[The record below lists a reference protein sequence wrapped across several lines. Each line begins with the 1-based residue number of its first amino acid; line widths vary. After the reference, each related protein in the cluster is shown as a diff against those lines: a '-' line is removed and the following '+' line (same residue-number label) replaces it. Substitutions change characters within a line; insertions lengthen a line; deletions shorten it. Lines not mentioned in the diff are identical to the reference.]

1 MHFSRLFGVC
11 CFASLGALLPLCS
24 ASAFWFLPGAGRA
37 SHDEARGQ
45 VFGQPEAD
53 QGPVGEQGA
62 ASFDLS
68 ALDPDFAP
76 DFSIPTNPSEET
88 GAQIVVQPPLSS
100 DVERDPTAA
109 TVAER
114 GGLSDLDF
122 TLALLDQRM
131 ATDPATADLAAP
143 GPLASKAADLDLHL
157 PADRF
162 DPTYDLL
169 DAAIQPALATFPIA
183 VYLEVEAGDTL
194 SSLFQDVG
202 ISIQET
208 QNAGNALSQVF
219 NLARLRPGQ
228 ILELELNGAVEPYTV
243 GRLQRVSLAPTTLEQ
258 IVVLPKDGGFE
269 SRKTEIA
276 RNRVLVHAGGPL
288 RTGSVYKDGDTMDID
303 GSMIANFV
311 NALDAQVDF
320 TRIQS
325 EGDEIEMIY
334 EAYFDDNG
342 RLVDAGNVLYA
353 AFNDRGGQVYEAF
366 RFENNDK
373 AAYFTRDARFTGQT
387 NTLAR
392 KPLGGGRLSSRFGMR
407 THPVNGDRRMHHGVD
422 YAAAC
427 GTPIYA
433 AGNGVLTFVGWKGG
447 YGRFIGVKHGPTFTT
462 HYAHLKSFA
471 NGMRPGVRVRKG
483 QLIGRVGTTG
493 VSTGCHLHYEVVRNG
508 RKINPLSEH
517 IPRGDDLNNAAKAR
531 FLAYVGQIDAER
543 STGVTIAQAM
553 DLAQAGTYQ

>member
-1 MHFSRLFGVC
+1 M
-11 CFASLGALLPLCS
+11 LPMCA
-24 ASAFWFLPGAGRA
+24 ASAFWFLPGLGKA
-37 SHDEARGQ
+37 SRNEVRGQ
-45 VFGQPEAD
+45 IFGHTQAD
-53 QGPVGEQGA
+53 QDPLNRQRVNP
-62 ASFDLS
+62 FDLGT
-68 ALDPDFAP
+68 LDQNFAP
-76 DFSIPTNPSEET
+76 DFSIPTNPSEGT
-88 GAQIVVQPPLSS
+88 GAQIIVQPPLFSG
-100 DVERDPTAA
+100 VERNRAA
-109 TVAER
+109 DTEAKR
-114 GGLSDLDF
+114 GGLNDLDF
-122 TLALLDQRM
+122 TIALLDQKL
-131 ATDPATADLAAP
+131 ATDSAIAAGTSP
-143 GPLASKAADLDLHL
+143 DPLASKRADLDLRL
-157 PADRF
+157 PVDRF
-162 DPTYDLL
+162 DAAYDVL

-194 SSLFQDVG
+194 SSLFQTVG
-202 ISIQET
+202 IPIQEI
-208 QNAGNALSQVF
+208 QNAGNALSEVF
-219 NLARLRPGQ
+219 NLGRLRPGQ
-228 ILELELNGAVEPYTV
+228 ILELELNGAVEPYNM
-243 GRLQRVSLAPTTLEQ
+243 GRLQRVSLAPTALEQ
-258 IVVLPKDGGFE
+258 IIVLPKNGGFE

-288 RTGSVYKDGDTMDID
+288 RSGSVYKDGDTMNID

-320 TRIQS
+320 SRIQS
-325 EGDEIEMIY
+325 EGDEIEMVY

-366 RFENNDK
+366 RFENNSK

-407 THPVNGDRRMHHGVD
+407 THPVHGDRRMHHGVD

-447 YGRFIGVKHGPTFTT
+447 YGRFIGIKHGPTFTT

-517 IPRGDDLNNAAKAR
+517 IPRGNDLNNAAKAR
-531 FLAYVGQIDAER
+531 FFAYVGQIDAER
-543 STGVTIAQAM
+543 SMGITIAQAM
-553 DLAQAGTYQ
+553 DLAQTGIYQ